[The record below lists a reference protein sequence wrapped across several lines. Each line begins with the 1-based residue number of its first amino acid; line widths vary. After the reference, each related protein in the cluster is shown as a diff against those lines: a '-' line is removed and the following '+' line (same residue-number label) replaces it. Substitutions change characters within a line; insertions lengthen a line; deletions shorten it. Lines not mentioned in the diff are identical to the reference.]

1 MKELRS
7 RFRGMLLE
15 VLLRA
20 SQNAMHIAHVGS
32 TKALKAGPCHDKW
45 SGCTVTPATSER
57 PDCKCSARCWSSPC
71 CEDSKVL
78 ELTRQCGHEIRAGA
92 AFRSKRLG
100 ASSAEQPNSWISAT
114 PHPQQ
119 FNYCASL
126 GI

>member
-20 SQNAMHIAHVGS
+20 SQNAMTCTLPMSA
-32 TKALKAGPCHDKW
+32 ALKAGPCHDKW

-57 PDCKCSARCWSSPC
+57 PDCKCSAAWSSPC

-78 ELTRQCGHEIRAGA
+78 ELMRQCGHMKSGPG
-92 AFRSKRLG
+92 RLSDPSG
-100 ASSAEQPNSWISAT
+100 CWR
-114 PHPQQ
+114 
-119 FNYCASL
+119 
-126 GI
+126 